1 MSRRAGAPPRGL
13 ARSPG
18 GPQAAREALRSAA
31 ELLERRALSASELRG
46 ALSGRHGAAEV
57 DSALARLHELGYLD
71 DEAWARRYVE
81 SRRAGG
87 LGAKLLSRELR
98 ARGIEREVVEA
109 VLSGRDELEAACRAG
124 RARLRA
130 ARGSRGGAEGR
141 RLAAFLLRRGF
152 EPDVVARGVRA
163 LLGDETPGELDGAAG
178 EWRPGPL

>member
-1 MSRRAGAPPRGL
+1 M
-13 ARSPG
+13 
-18 GPQAAREALRSAA
+18 AREALRSAA
-31 ELLERRALSASELRG
+31 ELLERRALPSSELRG
-46 ALSGRHGAAEV
+46 ALSGRHGEAEV

-81 SRRAGG
+81 RRRAGG
-87 LGAKLLSRELR
+87 LGARLLSRELR
-98 ARGIEREVVEA
+98 ARGIDREVVEA

-130 ARGSRGGAEGR
+130 ARGSRGGGQGR

-152 EPDVVARGVRA
+152 EPDVVAQSVRA
-163 LLGDETPGELDGAAG
+163 LLGDETSEHLDGAAG